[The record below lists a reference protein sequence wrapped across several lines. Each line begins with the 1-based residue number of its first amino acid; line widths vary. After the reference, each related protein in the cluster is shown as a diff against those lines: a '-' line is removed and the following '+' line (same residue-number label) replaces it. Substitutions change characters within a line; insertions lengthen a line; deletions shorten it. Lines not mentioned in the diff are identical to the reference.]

1 MECTGELSQGG
12 GVLSFRSLFTL
23 HAQSLHCP
31 TVGDPMDPS
40 PPGFSVHGI
49 LQARILEW
57 VAMFSSG
64 GSSGSRNSKLCLPQL
79 LHCRGILHRWAT
91 GELVVHQ
98 LPWRPSGKE
107 SPCNAGDA
115 GSTPGSGRS
124 PGEGNGNPLQDSC
137 LGNPVDRGAWQAR
150 VCGIA
155 KESDMTEQLNNTKDW
170 LRISCYLK
178 KNHACSLSRKAP
190 VKKPNSVA
198 LCYAKE
204 TSGPG
209 SCLNTGTV
217 RRLLLE
223 GEVVAWVLKLA
234 EISC

>member
-1 MECTGELSQGG
+1 MYLPSSSLPDGMHRRTQPRGRRSELP
-12 GVLSFRSLFTL
+12 LFIYF
-23 HAQSLHCP
+23 ACRVASCP

-57 VAMFSSG
+57 VAMSSSG

-79 LHCRGILHRWAT
+79 LHCRGTLHLWTT

-107 SPCNAGDA
+107 STGNAGDA

-137 LGNPVDRGAWQAR
+137 LGNPVDRGAWQAT
-150 VCGIA
+150 VCGVA
-155 KESDMTEQLNNTKDW
+155 KESDTTEQLNNTKDW
-170 LRISCYLK
+170 LRISCHLK
-178 KNHACSLSRKAP
+178 KK
-190 VKKPNSVA
+190 
-198 LCYAKE
+198 LCML
-204 TSGPG
+204 PF
-209 SCLNTGTV
+209 
-217 RRLLLE
+217 
-223 GEVVAWVLKLA
+223 
-234 EISC
+234 